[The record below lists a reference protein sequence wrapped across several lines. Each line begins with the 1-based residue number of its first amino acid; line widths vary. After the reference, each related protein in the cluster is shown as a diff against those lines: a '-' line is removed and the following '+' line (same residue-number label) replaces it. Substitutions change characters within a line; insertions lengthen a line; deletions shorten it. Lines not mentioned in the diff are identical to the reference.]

1 MEEENKEITRREA
14 IKRIGTAAVGF
25 GLGVGGATALGNVFG
40 NSYNDREMKV
50 LLVNGSPHKEGC
62 TYTAL
67 SEIASTLSKNG
78 VESDFMWLGTSP
90 IAGCIA
96 CGSCRQ
102 TGKCFRND
110 VVNEFIDKIPEYDGF
125 IFGTPVHFASA
136 TGAMTAF
143 MDRAFFAGSFHGK
156 KLAGKPGATIASCRR
171 AGSTATLDQMNKYI
185 VFSNMP
191 MVPSQYWNMVHGNT
205 PDEVREDKEGLQI
218 MRTLGQNMAWLLKCI
233 EAGRQLGIEP
243 PIYEDFTPTNFI
255 R

>member
-14 IKRIGTAAVGF
+14 IKRIGTAAAGF

-40 NSYNDREMKV
+40 NSYNDRKMKV

-110 VVNEFIDKIPEYDGF
+110 VVNEFIEKIPEYDGF

-143 MDRAFFAGSFHGK
+143 MDRAFFAGSFYGK

-205 PDEVREDKEGLQI
+205 PDEVRQDREGLQI
-218 MRTLGQNMAWLLKCI
+218 MRTLGQNMAWMLKCI